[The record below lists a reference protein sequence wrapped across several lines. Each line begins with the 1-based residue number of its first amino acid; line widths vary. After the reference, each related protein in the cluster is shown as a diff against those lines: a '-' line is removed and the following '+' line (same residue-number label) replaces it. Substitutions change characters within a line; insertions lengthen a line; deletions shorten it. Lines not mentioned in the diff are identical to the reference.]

1 MKKFSSLLVAAVLSF
16 GTFSSAFATD
26 TPVALFNADAAEMV
40 TEERWDA
47 FSDRLVEALAS
58 DNVSIQQS
66 ALRLVIQYGEKLD
79 VRDGVFDVVRM
90 YRDGSDKQLRR
101 MAVVALVH
109 MDSKWAVDFLKRSA
123 AYEKNETIRRTI
135 VAAVAET
142 NA

>member
-1 MKKFSSLLVAAVLSF
+1 MKKFSALLVAAVMSF
-16 GTFSSAFATD
+16 GTFTSAFAALS
-26 TPVALFNADAAEMV
+26 PVSEFNADAASMV

-58 DNVSIQQS
+58 DNTSLQQS
-66 ALRLVIQYGEKLD
+66 ALRLVIQYGDKLD

-109 MDSKWAVDFLKRSA
+109 MDSEWAIDFLKRSA
-123 AYEKNETIRRTI
+123 AFEKNETLRRTI
-135 VAAVAET
+135 VAAVAE
-142 NA
+142 AKA